1 MKLRA
6 TQRNDL
12 LRVEYIL
19 DVSLFSDHPDLF
31 VFVDEMGSDK
41 RDQKRKH
48 AYSLKGSTP
57 TVNRFL
63 YRGQHVSAIA
73 AMTCN
78 GIVDYST
85 HVGGVTATFYQ
96 LFCYLTYSHL
106 MELIHAALW
115 LWTMP
120 QYTMLQEWCS

>member
-41 RDQKRKH
+41 RDQK
-48 AYSLKGSTP
+48 
-57 TVNRFL
+57 
-63 YRGQHVSAIA
+63 
-73 AMTCN
+73 
-78 GIVDYST
+78 
-85 HVGGVTATFYQ
+85 
-96 LFCYLTYSHL
+96 
-106 MELIHAALW
+106 
-115 LWTMP
+115 
-120 QYTMLQEWCS
+120 